1 MPDSQRHILG
11 LSRQQSLAP
20 SGTNDKI
27 HCLYHRS
34 RLRHAPMLDLTRLQD
49 ALNESVDEFADQM
62 ADLMRQYA
70 AATKSAT
77 KPATKPSPTHAKP
90 VTPSSRTV
98 HVKPAKTV
106 EQPPLPAPV
115 IIRRPAAAHR
125 TQAVRTAPKPGPV
138 PTTAAPTIVVSNLG
152 RRMLQLVGS
161 HPDGISANDIA
172 DRLRTGLVPVF
183 EGLRDLEAAGLL
195 VRVVRGPDQLPVY
208 APASRS

>member
-1 MPDSQRHILG
+1 
-11 LSRQQSLAP
+11 
-20 SGTNDKI
+20 
-27 HCLYHRS
+27 
-34 RLRHAPMLDLTRLQD
+34 MLDLTRLQD
-49 ALNESVDEFADQM
+49 ALNKSVDEFADQM

-70 AATKSAT
+70 SAT
-77 KPATKPSPTHAKP
+77 KTSSKRAKP
-90 VTPSSRTV
+90 VKPPARAV
-98 HVKPAKTV
+98 PRKPAKTV

-115 IIRRPAAAHR
+115 IIRRPAVAHR
-125 TQAVRTAPKPGPV
+125 APAVRTVTKPGAM
-138 PTTAAPTIVVSNLG
+138 PTTTPVIVVSNLG

-161 HPDGISANDIA
+161 HPNGISANDIA